1 MSQRD
6 RAEGAPR
13 AEESAAT
20 PDGRPAAVQP
30 RWRKD
35 FPIDWDEAEYIA
47 RRDLVKFLLL
57 TSFAFAGG
65 HAWLLAR
72 DLLRTGRKVLA
83 PVAVAVVDDLA
94 IGQGQVFHYPAGGPP
109 RILVRLGRERFVA
122 YDQACTHLSCP
133 VLPQPRDG
141 ILHCPCHEGAF
152 DLESGRPVAGP
163 PRRPLPRVTLAVK
176 DGVVYATGVEER
188 AG

>member
-1 MSQRD
+1 MSTSD
-6 RAEGAPR
+6 REGR
-13 AEESAAT
+13 E
-20 PDGRPAAVQP
+20 P
-30 RWRKD
+30 RWRRD
-35 FPIDWDEAEYIA
+35 FPIDWDEADYVA

-57 TSFAFAGG
+57 TSAAFAGG
-65 HAWLLAR
+65 HAWLLFRGLSRAAS
-72 DLLRTGRKVLA
+72 KA
-83 PVAVAVVDDLA
+83 PAPMAVARVDEVRV
-94 IGQGQVFHYPAGGPP
+94 GEGRVFRFPAGGPP
-109 RILVRLGRERFVA
+109 RILVRLTRDTFVA

-152 DLESGRPVAGP
+152 DLETGRPVAGP
-163 PRRPLPRVTLAVK
+163 PRRPLPRVILAVV